1 MTVKPSHCS
10 KHKKVGFLPN
20 RQETE
25 VPISV
30 DLTLEKKKAQASI
43 YAFSELWLYEL
54 MCFNL
59 KHKLGT
65 VPYVK

>member
-20 RQETE
+20 RQETK

-43 YAFSELWLYEL
+43 YAFSEL
-54 MCFNL
+54 
-59 KHKLGT
+59 
-65 VPYVK
+65 